1 MTSVVVT
8 HINQHDPQHRESPT
22 RITLALG
29 QKGIHVKRFRDIVTQ
44 IMRDHFPDGFL
55 ARAPSYRTKKGHP
68 ALLTS
73 YGPNDQLSIDG
84 HDKLIDIGFAI
95 YGMRD
100 KFSRKWMSL
109 RAVPNNRS
117 NSITR
122 WLFLELVHDMKG
134 EEGIPLQVTSDHGTE
149 VLDIFSDQST
159 LRELAQPQLN
169 ILMEDLGVLAAPE
182 PHRFLPSTKNI
193 TVERGWRPLVDK
205 FHSKFIV
212 STQNAILTGDYV
224 PGNNQ
229 HRIIYLYLFAPLVQK
244 ELEDYVHLTNCSIIR
259 KQPHTNLP
267 SGKSPNTI
275 YHCEGTNCLLPL
287 DEVGMNQVRTWMDEI
302 TISHPRLL
310 SFIEEDEEQW
320 ASQLF
325 EHCAFLDITLGF
337 TVNLSNAWMVF
348 RSMAEH
354 IDEVPYL

>member
-1 MTSVVVT
+1 MLYAALQKLVNEENIIQRPILRQRLASEQGINIGRTSLNRYMGLWGLGGSRKAGYTKAQMTSVVVT

-29 QKGIHVKRFRDIVTQ
+29 QKGIHVKRYVPTFQITIQLHKKPALTSCVFRDIVTQ

-55 ARAPSYRTKKGHP
+55 ARAPSYKTKKGHP

-100 KFSRKWMSL
+100 KFSRKWMCL

-117 NSITR
+117 NTITR
-122 WLFLELVHDMKG
+122 WLFLELVQDMKG
-134 EEGIPLQVTSDHGTE
+134 EENQWLPSCHDIDTDTSFTGIPLQVTSDHGTE

-159 LRELAQPQLN
+159 LRELVQPQLN

-229 HRIIYLYLFAPLVQK
+229 HR
-244 ELEDYVHLTNCSIIR
+244 
-259 KQPHTNLP
+259 
-267 SGKSPNTI
+267 
-275 YHCEGTNCLLPL
+275 
-287 DEVGMNQVRTWMDEI
+287 
-302 TISHPRLL
+302 
-310 SFIEEDEEQW
+310 
-320 ASQLF
+320 
-325 EHCAFLDITLGF
+325 
-337 TVNLSNAWMVF
+337 
-348 RSMAEH
+348 
-354 IDEVPYL
+354 